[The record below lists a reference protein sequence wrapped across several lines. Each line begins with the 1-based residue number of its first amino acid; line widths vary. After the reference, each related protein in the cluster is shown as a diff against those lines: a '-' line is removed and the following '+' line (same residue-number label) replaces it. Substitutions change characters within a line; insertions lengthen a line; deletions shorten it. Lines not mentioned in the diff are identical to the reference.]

1 MYARYEC
8 RHLIGIGTEAELL
21 VKLLTS
27 WTVLLQSSLDSID
40 SVREL
45 SRCIKVLPEKVALYF
60 CCEGSGVLL
69 GTEGA
74 FRVSID
80 CYDAAWS
87 GHLELEISIVWHR
100 IESSKC
106 GSSEQ
111 CVIAAAKGDDIE
123 D

>member
-1 MYARYEC
+1 MLR
-8 RHLIGIGTEAELL
+8 RNP
-21 VKLLTS
+21 
-27 WTVLLQSSLDSID
+27 D
-40 SVREL
+40 SVDNIREL
-45 SRCIKVLPEKVALYF
+45 GRRIKVLPEKAALCFSY
-60 CCEGSGVLL
+60 EGSGVLL

-87 GHLELEISIVWHR
+87 GHLELEISISRYR

-106 GSSEQ
+106 GSSEK
-111 CVIAAAKGDDIE
+111 CMITTAKGDDIE